1 MKRLFLIRHAKSDWG
16 NPMLLD
22 MQRPLNARG
31 HADAPRMAS
40 HLKTLGFIPDLI
52 VSSPAVRAR
61 TTAEYFAKTMGIPP
75 LSIDFQS
82 DIYEA
87 NETDIMHIIH
97 ELPESASTVF
107 LFGHNPTMTY
117 VADSFAKKQRFD
129 NIPTCGIVQIQSN
142 TEGSSWATFNR
153 KTADAVA
160 SFFPKNLP

>member
-16 NPMLLD
+16 NPLLLD

-40 HLKTLGFIPDLI
+40 HLKSLGFVPDLI

-61 TTAEYFAKTMGIPP
+61 TTAEYFAETMEIPA

-87 NETDIMHIIH
+87 NEMDILHIIH

-107 LFGHNPTMTY
+107 LFGHNPTITY
-117 VADSFAKKQRFD
+117 VADTFAKKERFD
-129 NIPTCGIVQIQSN
+129 NIPTCGIVQIESN
-142 TEGSSWATFNR
+142 TEGSSWATFNP

-160 SFFPKNLP
+160 TFFPKNLT